1 MPDKTLKLLGT
12 AAVLGAIALAAPAQA
27 QAIDDNFWIQGSA
40 FLSNVDTEV
49 RSSLTTN
56 PDAGTAI
63 DLEDDLGFDDGELLP
78 AVYLGARLGGGFVI
92 AGEYFALGR
101 DSTATISRNITVDD
115 VTYPVNASVTAG
127 FDTKVYRLSVG
138 YVFVGSET
146 AELGGAIGLIATE
159 LEFSISGTGSVGGA
173 PVTSNQV
180 RRKDVL
186 APIPTVGLF
195 GSFQPMPRV
204 IVGGRADYFGLGV
217 DDYDGSV
224 LNLQASA
231 QYRIMDNVGIG
242 VAYRYVDYDLDVE
255 KDTYVA
261 SFDYNFWGP
270 SVFIEIGF

>member
-1 MPDKTLKLLGT
+1 MPGKRLTLLGAAT
-12 AAVLGAIALAAPAQA
+12 FVGVAAVAGQANA
-27 QAIDDNFWIQGSA
+27 QAIDDNFWIQGSG
-40 FLSNVDTEV
+40 FLANVDTEV
-49 RSSLTTN
+49 RSTLAAN
-56 PDAGTAI
+56 PNGGTVI

-78 AVYLGARLGGGFVI
+78 AVYLGARLGGGFVV
-92 AGEYFALGR
+92 AGEYFSLGR
-101 DSTATISRNITVDD
+101 DSTATIARDITVDD
-115 VTYPVNASVTAG
+115 VTYPVNGSITAG
-127 FDTKVYRLSVG
+127 FDTKIYRLSVG
-138 YVFVGSET
+138 YVFAGNDTSEIG
-146 AELGGAIGLIATE
+146 AAIGLIATE
-159 LEFSISGTGSVGGA
+159 LDFSISGVGSVGGA
-173 PVTSNQV
+173 PTSNEV

-204 IVGGRADYFGLGV
+204 IVGGRADYFGLGI
-217 DDYDGSV
+217 DDYDGSI

-270 SVFIEIGF
+270 SLFIEIGF

>member
-1 MPDKTLKLLGT
+1 MPDKTLKI
-12 AAVLGAIALAAPAQA
+12 LGAASALGAAILAAPASA
-27 QAIDDNFWIQGSA
+27 QAIDDDFWIQGSG

-49 RSSLTTN
+49 RSSLASN
-56 PDAGTAI
+56 PDGGTAI

-78 AVYLGARLGGGFVI
+78 AVYLGARLGGGFVV
-92 AGEYFALGR
+92 AGEYFSLGR
-101 DSTATISRNITVDD
+101 DSTATISRSITVDD
-115 VTYPVNASVTAG
+115 VTYPVNGSITAG

-138 YVFVGSET
+138 YVFAGSDT
-146 AELGGAIGLIATE
+146 YELGGAIGLIATE
-159 LEFSISGTGSVGGA
+159 LDFSISGVGSVGGA
-173 PVTSNQV
+173 PASNQA
-180 RRKDVL
+180 RRKDLL

-195 GSFQPMPRV
+195 GSFEPMPRV
-204 IVGGRADYFGLGV
+204 IVGGRADYFGLGI
-217 DDYDGSV
+217 DDYDGSI

-270 SVFIEIGF
+270 SFFIEVGF

>member
-1 MPDKTLKLLGT
+1 MAERTLKI
-12 AAVLGAIALAAPAQA
+12 LGAASALSAVVLAAPASA
-27 QAIDDNFWIQGSA
+27 QAIDDNFWIQGSG

-49 RSSLTTN
+49 RSSLATN
-56 PDAGTAI
+56 PDGGTAI

-78 AVYLGARLGGGFVI
+78 AVYLGARLGGGFVV

-101 DSTATISRNITVDD
+101 DSTATISRDITVDD
-115 VTYPVNASVTAG
+115 VTYPVNGSVTAG
-127 FDTKVYRLSVG
+127 FDTKVYRLSIG
-138 YVFVGSET
+138 YVFVGNET

-159 LEFSISGTGSVGGA
+159 LDFSISGSGSVGGA
-173 PVTSNQV
+173 PLSNQV

-186 APIPTVGLF
+186 APIPTLGLF
-195 GSFQPMPRV
+195 GSFEPAPRV
-204 IVGGRADYFGLGV
+204 IIGGRADYFGLGI

-255 KDTYVA
+255 KDNYVA

-270 SVFIEIGF
+270 SFFIEIGF